1 MARASARRPD
11 HATVRAPSLAVVT
24 TLLDVL
30 GLLLFAAGA
39 SAALW
44 PLIGAASLLLA
55 GAVITAG
62 SALASHL
69 AGRKAKG

>member
-1 MARASARRPD
+1 M
-11 HATVRAPSLAVVT
+11 RAPSLAVVT

-55 GAVITAG
+55 GVVITGG
-62 SALASHL
+62 SALASHI